1 MAEERSV
8 KIPEHTILSRLGRG
22 GMASVYLARHDRLG
36 RLVAVKVID
45 DRFDGDEHF
54 RQRFE
59 REARTAA
66 GLTHPNIVPV
76 HEYGFTDD
84 GRPFLTLAFLE
95 GGSLRDRLQK
105 RGPMAVDDALAVTR
119 QVAAALLVA
128 HSRNIVHR
136 DLKPDNVLFQGD
148 TALLTDFGIAKVL
161 DASTALTGMGT
172 NPGTVK
178 YFSPEQAREQ
188 PIDQRSDIYT
198 LGVVLYEML
207 TGHIPIEG
215 ETVMQLIMGIAQ
227 RAPDPLPPPLKGL
240 QPFLDVMLAK
250 DPNDRI
256 GSCADV
262 ISIIQ
267 AMERNWLR
275 FGEVDRLTDGV
286 AMTTSAGRPASQ
298 PAASPGE
305 PSLPFTAA
313 AATTANPARAVGTGS
328 GANTDAATLLAPT
341 GDVRNTAAIAPEAP
355 LHDGMTVAMPPA
367 RTIEDE
373 PLNDGQTVPM
383 QRSPVAPPPPPA
395 AAMAQPAAGTP
406 AGGSPV
412 PTAAPQR
419 AAAAAISAEGP
430 PRPSASGRPAADRP
444 VPGSIGNA
452 LLYTSIAAL
461 VLVVLLA
468 GYAFLGGSDEVDAVA
483 DDTTSAAQ
491 PIAEAATPANT
502 TVPALEDTTAD
513 AAADPARDAALA
525 AEAAVKDA
533 EDAARAAAAEAAA
546 AVPAPA
552 PAVAAPSPA
561 PERPVRSDPAGGAP
575 TREFLVGNWEFKGTE
590 FGEQMH
596 VIWRTGND
604 GNARYLLNPGKK
616 NVLATQGTWAYSNG
630 TLTEKFANGQ
640 GGSAEVRM
648 ISRTEF
654 ELRIVNNGDPRYRG
668 VTRRYRRID

>member
-1 MAEERSV
+1 MAEERNV

-45 DRFDGDEHF
+45 DRFDADEHF

-84 GRPFLTLAFLE
+84 GRPFLTMAFLE

-178 YFSPEQAREQ
+178 YFSPEQAREEQ
-188 PIDQRSDIYT
+188 IDQRSDIYT

-207 TGHIPIEG
+207 TGRIPIEG

-227 RAPDPLPPPLKGL
+227 RAPEPLPAPLKGL

-286 AMTTSAGRPASQ
+286 AMTTSAGR
-298 PAASPGE
+298 
-305 PSLPFTAA
+305 
-313 AATTANPARAVGTGS
+313 AATPPPVERAVPAPPSSASAPTATPGVTLGAT

-341 GDVRNTAAIAPEAP
+341 GDPRNTGGAATAPPEAP
-355 LHDGMTVAMPPA
+355 LHDGMTVAMAPA

-383 QRSPVAPPPPPA
+383 QRTPPVAPPPPAAPPPA
-395 AAMAQPAAGTP
+395 AITAQPAAGT
-406 AGGSPV
+406 
-412 PTAAPQR
+412 R
-419 AAAAAISAEGP
+419 P
-430 PRPSASGRPAADRP
+430 PADRP
-444 VPGSIGNA
+444 VQGSSGSA
-452 LLYTSIAAL
+452 LLYAGIAAV
-461 VLVVLLA
+461 VLVGGVLAYNFA
-468 GYAFLGGSDEVDAVA
+468 GRDDEVVA
-483 DDTTSAAQ
+483 DATASAAVPVVDAAASAAIATAPVAAATGTPGMADTTSAA
-491 PIAEAATPANT
+491 AATDLA
-502 TVPALEDTTAD
+502 AAD
-513 AAADPARDAALA
+513 AAAAKAR
-525 AEAAVKDA
+525 AEAEA
-533 EDAARAAAAEAAA
+533 EAARAAAAAASAAA
-546 AVPAPA
+546 ASTPAIAPA
-552 PAVAAPSPA
+552 AAT
-561 PERPVRSDPAGGAP
+561 PERPARAEPASGP
-575 TREFLVGNWEFKGTE
+575 PPREFLVGNWEFKGTE
-590 FGEQMH
+590 LGEQVH
-596 VIWRTGND
+596 VIWRATND

-616 NVLATQGTWAYSNG
+616 NVLATQGTWNYSNG

-640 GGSAEVRM
+640 FGTAEIRM
-648 ISRTEF
+648 VSRNEMV
-654 ELRIVNNGDPRYRG
+654 LRIVGNGDARYRG
-668 VTRRYRRID
+668 LERRYRRID

>member
-1 MAEERSV
+1 MAEERNV

-45 DRFDGDEHF
+45 DRFDADEHF

-84 GRPFLTLAFLE
+84 GRPFLTMAFLE

-178 YFSPEQAREQ
+178 YFSPEQAREEQ
-188 PIDQRSDIYT
+188 IDQRSDIYT

-286 AMTTSAGRPASQ
+286 AMTTSAGRAAAPPPVERAVPAAPSSASA
-298 PAASPGE
+298 PTASPGVTLG
-305 PSLPFTAA
+305 STGG
-313 AATTANPARAVGTGS
+313 GTS

-341 GDVRNTAAIAPEAP
+341 GDPRNTVGATTAPPEAP
-355 LHDGMTVAMPPA
+355 LHDGMTVAMAPA

-383 QRSPVAPPPPPA
+383 QRTPAAAPPPPPA
-395 AAMAQPAAGTP
+395 AAPAPAPHAAQAASPISADGPPRPAAGTR
-406 AGGSPV
+406 
-412 PTAAPQR
+412 PQ
-419 AAAAAISAEGP
+419 P
-430 PRPSASGRPAADRP
+430 DRP
-444 VPGSIGNA
+444 VQGSSGSALIYAGIG
-452 LLYTSIAAL
+452 AL
-461 VLVVLLA
+461 VLVGALV
-468 GYAFLGGSDEVDAVA
+468 GYSFLGGDDEVVADAAASAAIPVVDAAASAAVA
-483 DDTTSAAQ
+483 VAPVAAPTSEPAMGDTTSAA
-491 PIAEAATPANT
+491 AATDLVA
-502 TVPALEDTTAD
+502 AD
-513 AAADPARDAALA
+513 AAAAQAEAEAKAA
-525 AEAAVKDA
+525 AEEVAA
-533 EDAARAAAAEAAA
+533 AAAAAKAAAAAAAAER
-546 AVPAPA
+546 PARAEPA
-552 PAVAAPSPA
+552 SGPPP
-561 PERPVRSDPAGGAP
+561 
-575 TREFLVGNWEFKGTE
+575 REFLVGNWEFKGTE
-590 FGEQMH
+590 LGEQVH
-596 VIWRTGND
+596 VVWRATND
-604 GNARYLLNPGKK
+604 GTARYLLNPGKK
-616 NVLATQGTWAYSNG
+616 NVLATQGTWTYSNG

-640 GGSAEVRM
+640 FGSAEIRM
-648 ISRTEF
+648 VSRNEMV
-654 ELRIVNNGDPRYRG
+654 LRIVGNGDARYRG
-668 VTRRYRRID
+668 LERRYRRID